1 MPVLYY
7 RNFLAGVLIS
17 AITALC
23 LLLSSWLLGK
33 DAFFLMLNADLGN
46 IADYFFHYWTYM
58 GDGVIWV
65 PVLILVII
73 YRKKMLPL
81 IIAAIVLSTLITQLT
96 KNYVF
101 PGEPRPTYGLADLKN
116 IHTVEGVELHTVN
129 SFPSGHTGTAFTVF
143 LTGCLLIRNRW
154 FTALGFIGAAL
165 VGYSRIYLAQH
176 FPLDVGAGIITGI
189 ITAFFSLEIQKKWTK
204 RV

>member
-1 MPVLYY
+1 MQVLYY
-7 RNFLAGVLIS
+7 RNFLVGVLIS
-17 AITALC
+17 AITALY

-33 DAFFLMLNADLGN
+33 DAFFLMLNADLGTF
-46 IADYFFHYWTYM
+46 ADHFFHYWTYM
-58 GDGVIWV
+58 GDGGIWV
-65 PVLILVII
+65 PVVILVII
-73 YRKKMLPL
+73 YKKKMLPL

-101 PGEPRPTYGLADLKN
+101 PGEPRPTYGLIDLKK

-143 LTGCLLIRNRW
+143 LVGCLLLKSRW
-154 FTALGFIGAAL
+154 FTALGFISAAF

-176 FPLDVGAGIITGI
+176 FPLDVGAGIIAAI
-189 ITAFFSLEIQKKWTK
+189 ITVFVSLEIQKKWIK
-204 RV
+204 PA